1 MADIKKKIREI
12 ELSYDYNHSKEDYDV
27 VVNLTEIC
35 TLFESVLAE
44 ERNNAIDEFAENIKD
59 KYSDILFWLMK
70 RQEEGYGT
78 SNGEL
83 HDKWLCKI
91 DEIAE
96 KMKGG
101 ATDERTGS
109 D

>member
-44 ERNNAIDEFAENIKD
+44 ERNNAIDEFAERLKV
-59 KYSDILFWLMK
+59 KAEEILK
-70 RQEEGYGT
+70 NPDVVSE
-78 SNGEL
+78 
-83 HDKWLCKI
+83 CKKCTIWSVRDI
-91 DEIAE
+91 DEIANQ
-96 KMKGG
+96 MKGG
-101 ATDERTGS
+101 ATDEG
-109 D
+109 